1 LEKHGGD
8 NDPISS
14 TNLLSSGKDS
24 LIKMNDQ
31 LEKHV
36 GDLSP
41 ILSMNSLW
49 EKIGER
55 IRR

>member
-8 NDPISS
+8 NNPIAS
-14 TNLLSSGKDS
+14 TNLLSSGKDA
-24 LIKMNDQ
+24 LIKMNGQ
-31 LEKHV
+31 VEKHV

-49 EKIGER
+49 KKIGVR